1 MAESFKRRLEGIRI
15 YVLVMAVFLTAAHLL
30 VTLDW
35 QFPTASSSRFW
46 NGLVAFALLGI
57 ACDSSFLR
65 ISRIP
70 FANVSSSVVFIPL
83 LASVPLF
90 GHPWPMLISGLT
102 AAVVDSLI
110 HRKRAI
116 RVWFN
121 TSQYM
126 LAIGLG
132 GLVYTTLGGPVSV
145 ERFSLALV
153 PFVGLVGTFIVVN
166 TGSVALAVSFS
177 SGVSVRESWDRIV
190 GRALVYDLFS
200 SSLALLLVF
209 LYVEFQI
216 AGLAVLILPLFF
228 VRHIYQMNLQV
239 EQVNRE
245 LLELMVKAIEARDP
259 YTSGHSVRVAEYA
272 RSMARELGLS
282 AKQVDNIA
290 TAGLLHDV
298 GKIYEEFAALLR
310 KDGRLTP
317 EERMTMQSHPVRSAE
332 LVGTIAGFRGVV
344 QEAIR
349 HHHENFDGTG
359 YPDGLVG
366 DHIPIGARIIM
377 IADTIDA
384 MTTDRPYRGALTLT
398 RALEELAK
406 YSGRQF
412 DPGLVRL
419 VSKSP
424 SIRRLLGPEPVVSAE
439 VTPVAS
445 MQGMSSSWGARVAH

>member
-290 TAGLLHDV
+290 TAG
-298 GKIYEEFAALLR
+298 FCMMSAR
-310 KDGRLTP
+310 FMRSSQPCCGR
-317 EERMTMQSHPVRSAE
+317 M
-332 LVGTIAGFRGVV
+332 AGSL
-344 QEAIR
+344 
-349 HHHENFDGTG
+349 
-359 YPDGLVG
+359 P
-366 DHIPIGARIIM
+366 
-377 IADTIDA
+377 
-384 MTTDRPYRGALTLT
+384 
-398 RALEELAK
+398 K
-406 YSGRQF
+406 SG
-412 DPGLVRL
+412 
-419 VSKSP
+419 
-424 SIRRLLGPEPVVSAE
+424 
-439 VTPVAS
+439 
-445 MQGMSSSWGARVAH
+445 